1 MKTCA
6 EIRYALAGPVESVN
20 TPFTREG
27 AIDYRSLQN
36 FVDFVIE
43 GGSRTVLLTYGDS
56 LYSLLTDQEAA
67 EVTRAVVE
75 FTRRRAMVVAADRM
89 WWTGKTVEF
98 AAYCREVGADVL
110 MVLPPDWCQSCTVQT
125 LVDHFAQAAREL
137 PVMLVTNFAAKWPLP
152 RSLELFRR
160 LRDEVPGVMA
170 VKDDVCGDMGRQL
183 GLMVHEQWAI
193 LASGSKRMIL
203 NNVPYGCDG
212 YLSSFIYFKPEI
224 AFAFWSAVLN
234 KDDAGVRR
242 SIAEVDIPFWEFMES
257 MPGSFDAMV
266 HGILELKGI
275 SRRWRR
281 PPYYSLN
288 DTEMATMSA
297 FLSARKWI

>member
-1 MKTCA
+1 VKTTA
-6 EIRYALAGPVESVN
+6 EIRYALSGPVASVN

-36 FVDFVIE
+36 FVDYVIAA
-43 GGSRTVLLTYGDS
+43 GSRTVLLTYGDS
-56 LYSLLTDQEAA
+56 LYSILTDQEVA

-98 AAYCREVGADVL
+98 AAYCRNVGADVL

-125 LVDHFAQAAREL
+125 LVDHYAQAAREL
-137 PVMLVTNFAAKWPLP
+137 PVMLVTNFAAKWPMA

-160 LRDEVPGVMA
+160 LRDEVPGVRA
-170 VKDDVCGDMGRQL
+170 VKDDVCGEMGRHL
-183 GLMVHEQWAI
+183 GLMVYEQWAI

-224 AFAFWSAVLN
+224 AAAFWQAVLS

-242 SIAEVDIPFWEFMES
+242 IIAEVDIPFWEFMES
-257 MPGSFDAMV
+257 MPGSFDAIV
-266 HGILELKGI
+266 HGIQELKGI
-275 SRRWRR
+275 APRWRR

-288 DTEMATMSA
+288 DAEMATLSA
-297 FLSARKWI
+297 FLAARKWL

>member
-1 MKTCA
+1 
-6 EIRYALAGPVESVN
+6 
-20 TPFTREG
+20 
-27 AIDYRSLQN
+27 
-36 FVDFVIE
+36 
-43 GGSRTVLLTYGDS
+43 
-56 LYSLLTDQEAA
+56 
-67 EVTRAVVE
+67 
-75 FTRRRAMVVAADRM
+75 
-89 WWTGKTVEF
+89 
-98 AAYCREVGADVL
+98 
-110 MVLPPDWCQSCTVQT
+110 
-125 LVDHFAQAAREL
+125 
-137 PVMLVTNFAAKWPLP
+137 
-152 RSLELFRR
+152 
-160 LRDEVPGVMA
+160 MA
-170 VKDDVCGDMGRQL
+170 VKDDVCGEMGRQL

-224 AFAFWSAVLN
+224 AFAFWEAVLK

-242 SIAEVDIPFWEFMES
+242 IIAEVDIPFWEFMES
-257 MPGSFDAMV
+257 MPGSFDAIV

-275 SRRWRR
+275 APRWRR

>member
-1 MKTCA
+1 MKTPA
-6 EIRYALAGPVESVN
+6 EIRHALSGPVASVN

-36 FVDFVIE
+36 FVDYVI
-43 GGSRTVLLTYGDS
+43 GAGSRTVLLTYGDS
-56 LYSLLTDQEAA
+56 LYSILTDQEVA

-75 FTRRRAMVVAADRM
+75 FTRQRAMVVAADRM

-98 AAYCREVGADVL
+98 AAYCRNVGADVL

-125 LVDHFAQAAREL
+125 LVDHYAQAAREL
-137 PVMLVTNFAAKWPLP
+137 PVMLVTNFAAKWPMA

-170 VKDDVCGDMGRQL
+170 VKDDVCGEMGRQL
-183 GLMVHEQWAI
+183 GLMAYEQWAI

-203 NNVPYGCDG
+203 NNVPFGCDG

-224 AFAFWSAVLN
+224 AAAFWQAVLN
-234 KDDAGVRR
+234 KDDTGVRR
-242 SIAEVDIPFWEFMES
+242 IIAEVDIPFWDFMES
-257 MPGSFDAMV
+257 MPGSFDAIV
-266 HGILELKGI
+266 HGIQELKGI
-275 SRRWRR
+275 APRWRR
-281 PPYYSLN
+281 PPYYSLS
-288 DTEMATMSA
+288 DAEMATLSA
-297 FLSARKWI
+297 FLSAKKWI